1 MSEIA
6 IKEES
11 LIVLYGS
18 RSGNAKAVAEL
29 TASYSRYCGI
39 KTELWDMQSMEYVK
53 FSEVSNLI
61 VVVSTH
67 GEGEPPYTA
76 EGFYDWIHSDK
87 APSLDAVS
95 YMVIGLGDSSYKHFC
110 KTAIDIDERLN
121 QLSAKRMKE
130 VQSCDLDFGP
140 TAIDWIENSI
150 QEWTSKLPQK
160 IDPNRGAFQFIL
172 NTDLS
177 GELKG
182 FPAKVVEKKLL
193 NPGSGHEVL
202 HLSLN
207 IKNSNLEYNPGDA
220 IGIYSSNSRWLV
232 DRLIKR
238 LKMDPTQPIDV
249 GGKRKLL
256 KVALIED
263 FELTLVTAKV
273 MRDYA
278 KESGNLR
285 LTELLEDK
293 EFVQEY
299 TANRDVLDMVTD
311 FPESITADQLPEFL
325 RKLPPRFYSVASS
338 QKTDKDIVDITIR
351 VIEFERQERNY
362 YGVCS
367 YMVSNRVDESEYLQ
381 IFVDKNPS
389 FQLPENKDADII
401 MVGAGSGIA
410 PFRAFLNEREALK
423 SSGQSWLIF
432 GERHAKTDFLYGDEM
447 VKFQEKGFLTK
458 INTAFSRDNNEKYYV
473 GNVILD
479 NGPSV
484 IDWIKSGA
492 YLYICGNK
500 RTIGASVKEAL
511 VSAFENELSLSHEE
525 ATSYYAELKKSKRI
539 REDVY

>member
-1 MSEIA
+1 MNEIVT
-6 IKEES
+6 KQES
-11 LIVLYGS
+11 LTVLYGS

-29 TASYSRYCGI
+29 TASYSLYSGI
-39 KTELWDMQSMEYVK
+39 KTELWDMHNMDYERFK
-53 FSEVSNLI
+53 EVTNLI

-76 EGFYDWIHSDK
+76 EDFYDWIHSEK
-87 APSLDAVS
+87 APSMADVS

-110 KTAIDIDERLN
+110 KTAIDIDHRLN
-121 QLSAKRMKE
+121 ELSASRMRE

-140 TAIDWIENSI
+140 TAIEWIENSI
-150 QEWTSKLPQK
+150 PVWTSRLPQN

-172 NTDLS
+172 NTDLV

-220 IGIYSSNSRWLV
+220 IGIYSTNSRWLV
-232 DRLIKR
+232 DRFIKR
-238 LKMDPTQPIDV
+238 LNLDRSQAIEV
-249 GGKRKLL
+249 SGKSKLL

-263 FELTLVTAKV
+263 FELTVVTAKV

-278 KESGNLR
+278 KETGNER
-285 LTELLEDK
+285 ITELLNDK

-299 TANRDVLDMVTD
+299 TANRDVLDMVVD
-311 FPESITADQLPEFL
+311 FPENITAEQLPKFM

-351 VIEFERQERNY
+351 VIEFERQERSY
-362 YGVCS
+362 FGVCS
-367 YMVSNRVDESEYLQ
+367 HMLSNRIDEAEYLQ

-389 FQLPENKDADII
+389 FHLPENKDADII
-401 MVGAGSGIA
+401 LVGAGSGIA
-410 PFRAFLNEREALK
+410 PFRAFLNERNSVNSK
-423 SSGQSWLIF
+423 GKSWLIF
-432 GERHAKTDFLYGDEM
+432 GERNADTDFLYGDEM
-447 VKFQEKGFLTK
+447 MEFQKKGVLSK
-458 INTAFSRDNNEKYYV
+458 IDTAFSRDHEEKYYV
-473 GNVILD
+473 GHVILE

-484 IDWIKSGA
+484 IEWINNGA
-492 YLYICGNK
+492 YFYICGNK
-500 RTIGASVKEAL
+500 RTIGASVKDAL
-511 VSAFENELSLSHEE
+511 VTVFMKEMSINREE
-525 ATSYYAELKKSKRI
+525 AISYYADLKKSKRI